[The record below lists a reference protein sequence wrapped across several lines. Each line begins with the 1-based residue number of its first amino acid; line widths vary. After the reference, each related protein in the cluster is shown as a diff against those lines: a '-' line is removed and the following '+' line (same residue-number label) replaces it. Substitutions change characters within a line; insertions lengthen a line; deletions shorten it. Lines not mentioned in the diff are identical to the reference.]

1 MKLSIS
7 VLHQQDCGGWV
18 NVLYKIIDS
27 TNDDNYQNI
36 KKELI
41 KNLGL
46 KINKREKRIR
56 KTHSLMNMQEFID
69 KGNCIIQYIIKE
81 ASIDKKSKIEITINE
96 WFD

>member
-81 ASIDKKSKIEITINE
+81 AAIDKKSKIEITINE

>member
-27 TNDDNYQNI
+27 NNDDNYQNI

-46 KINKREKRIR
+46 KINKREKRIG
-56 KTHSLMNMQEFID
+56 KTHSLMNMQDFID
-69 KGNCIIQYIIKE
+69 KGNCIIQYVIKE
-81 ASIDKKSKIEITINE
+81 ALIDKKSKIEITINE